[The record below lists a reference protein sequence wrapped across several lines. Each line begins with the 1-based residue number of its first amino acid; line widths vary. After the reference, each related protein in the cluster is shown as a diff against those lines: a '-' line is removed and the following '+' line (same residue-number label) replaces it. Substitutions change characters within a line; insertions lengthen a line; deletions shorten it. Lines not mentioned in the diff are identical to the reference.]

1 MRTLLLIALFAACA
15 LAADVNGT
23 WKGSIETPN
32 GNRDVTMHL
41 KADGAKLTGT
51 VSGRQGDVEIQDGK
65 IDGDN
70 ISFAFARGDFKMLYK
85 GKVSG
90 DQINFEI
97 SVGDRVIQMT
107 AKKQ

>member
-1 MRTLLLIALFAACA
+1 MRTIILLALFAVCA
-15 LAADVNGT
+15 LAADVTGT

-32 GNRDVTMHL
+32 GAREVTLHL
-41 KADGAKLTGT
+41 KADGDKLTGT
-51 VSGRQGDVEIQDGK
+51 MSGRQGDVEIQDGK

-70 ISFAFARGDFKMLYK
+70 ISFVFARGDFKMQYK

-90 DQINFEI
+90 DQIKFDI
-97 SVGDRVIQMT
+97 TMGDRTFQMT